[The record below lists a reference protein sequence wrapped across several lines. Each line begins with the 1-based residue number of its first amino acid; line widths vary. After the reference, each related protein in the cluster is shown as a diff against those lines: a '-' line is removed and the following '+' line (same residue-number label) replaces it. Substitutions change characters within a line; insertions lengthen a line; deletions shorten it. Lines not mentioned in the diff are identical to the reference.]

1 MRMVPK
7 MSSHPKPP
15 LTGDPG
21 DQNSGNKETVL
32 HKTEY
37 YSISDPARLDEIK
50 TALEGAFAVSPGGAS
65 TVKETY
71 YDTFDSALYKSGW
84 FLTRQAKRFHLREKG
99 REASSAGAVPRS
111 GSAYPKWADFPEGR
125 LRDVLREAGEIRA
138 ILPLV
143 TITRHTR
150 SWALLGAEE
159 KTVARVRLVES
170 VSGEENDAAPI
181 RAAILEAEPVRGY
194 GAEFEKLTGILS
206 GLGLE
211 PGEDDILSASLKAGG
226 GTIGTYSSKVNVSLV
241 PGMPSGK
248 AVRKILKALL
258 ETMKKNEDGM
268 LRDIDTEFLHDF
280 RVSVRRSRS
289 ALTLTRDIYTEEER
303 ERWKDALRT
312 LGRMTNRLRDLDIY
326 LLGKEKYAA
335 MVPPSLRPGLESLFT
350 LIAGEREKALGEF
363 KAFAGSDEYRRIL
376 ISWGAFLDSPESSG
390 TGGKAGKPVIKLARK
405 HIGKRYKNALALG
418 SAITGDS
425 PDSDFHMLRIE
436 CKKLRYY
443 FEFFESLF
451 PGDEVKRAIKQLK
464 SLQDNLG
471 DFNDLHVQQG
481 SIQGFLSLVPA
492 GSPKEREIVEAAG
505 GLISCLYSRQEERRA
520 EFASRFEEF
529 SGPETKDLFDK
540 MLSGN

>member
-1 MRMVPK
+1 MHMVLK
-7 MSSHPKPP
+7 MSSHPQTP
-15 LTGDPG
+15 LTGAPG
-21 DQNSGNKETVL
+21 TKIPEKGNGL

-37 YSISDPARLDEIK
+37 YSISDPTRVDEIK
-50 TALEGAFAVSPGGAS
+50 AALEEAFAISPGEAS

-84 FLTRQAKRFHLREKG
+84 FLTKQARRFHLREKG
-99 REASSAGAVPRS
+99 RETASAGAVPQT
-111 GSAYPKWADFPEGR
+111 GSTYLTWADFPEGR
-125 LRDVLREAGEIRA
+125 LRDALREAGEIRA
-138 ILPLV
+138 ILPLI

-170 VSGEENDAAPI
+170 VSDETGAALI
-181 RAAILEAEPVRGY
+181 RAALLEAEPVRGY
-194 GAEFEKLTGILS
+194 GGEFEKLTEILS

-226 GTIGTYSSKVNVSLV
+226 GTIGAYSSKVAVSLD
-241 PGMPSGK
+241 PDMPSGK
-248 AVRKILKALL
+248 AVRKILRTLL

-303 ERWKDALRT
+303 ERWKDALRM
-312 LGRMTNRLRDLDIY
+312 LGKMTNRLRDLDIY

-335 MVPPSLRPGLESLFT
+335 MVPPSLRPGLDSLFA
-350 LIAGEREKALGEF
+350 LIAGEREKAFREF
-363 KAFAGSDEYRRIL
+363 TAFVESDEYRRIL
-376 ISWGAFLDSPESSG
+376 ISWEVFLDSPESSG
-390 TGGKAGKPVIKLARK
+390 TGEKAGKPVIKLARK
-405 HIGKRYKNALALG
+405 RIRRRYKNALALG
-418 SAITGDS
+418 SAITDDS
-425 PDSDFHMLRIE
+425 PDSDLHALRIE

-443 FEFFESLF
+443 LEFFESLF
-451 PGDEVKRAIKQLK
+451 PGEEAKRAIKQLK

-481 SIQGFLSLVPA
+481 SIQDFLSLVPA
-492 GSPKEREIVEAAG
+492 GSPHEREIVEAAG

-520 EFASRFEEF
+520 EFASRFAEF

>member
-1 MRMVPK
+1 M
-7 MSSHPKPP
+7 
-15 LTGDPG
+15 
-21 DQNSGNKETVL
+21 

-50 TALEGAFAVSPGGAS
+50 AALEEAFAVSPGEAA

-71 YDTFDSALYKSGW
+71 YDTFDSALYKNGW
-84 FLTRQAKRFHLREKG
+84 FLTKQARRFHLREKG
-99 REASSAGAVPRS
+99 RETASAGAVPQT
-111 GSAYPKWADFPEGR
+111 GSAYLTWADFPEGR

-143 TITRHTR
+143 TVTRHTR
-150 SWALLGAEE
+150 SWALLDGEE

-170 VSGEENDAAPI
+170 VSEDDSAPV

-194 GAEFEKLTGILS
+194 GAEFEKLTEILS

-211 PGEDDILSASLKAGG
+211 PGEDDILSASLKARGE
-226 GTIGTYSSKVNVSLV
+226 TIGTYSSKVSVSLDHD
-241 PGMPSGK
+241 MPSGK
-248 AVRKILKALL
+248 AVRKILRTLL

-312 LGRMTNRLRDLDIY
+312 LGKMTNRLRDLDIY

-335 MVPPSLRPGLESLFT
+335 MVPPSLRPGIDSLFA
-350 LIAGEREKALGEF
+350 LIADEREKAFREF
-363 KAFAGSDEYRRIL
+363 KTFVESDEYRRIL
-376 ISWGAFLDSPESSG
+376 ISWEAFLDSPESSG
-390 TGGKAGKPVIKLARK
+390 TGEKSGKPVIKLARK
-405 HIGKRYKNALALG
+405 RIRKRYKNVLSLG
-418 SAITGDS
+418 GAITDDS
-425 PDSDFHMLRIE
+425 PDSDLHTLRIE

-443 FEFFESLF
+443 LEFFESLF
-451 PGDEVKRAIKQLK
+451 PGDETKRAIKQLK

-481 SIQGFLSLVPA
+481 SIQDFLSLVPA
-492 GSPKEREIVEAAG
+492 GSPSERGLAEAAG
-505 GLISCLYSRQEERRA
+505 GLISCLYARQEERRA
-520 EFASRFEEF
+520 EFASRFAEF

>member
-1 MRMVPK
+1 MLMVPK
-7 MSSHPKPP
+7 MSMHPKTP

-21 DQNSGNKETVL
+21 DQNSGNRETVL
-32 HKTEY
+32 QKTEY
-37 YSISDPARLDEIK
+37 YSVSDPTRFDEIK
-50 TALEGAFAVSPGGAS
+50 AALEGAFSISSGEAS

-84 FLTRQAKRFHLREKG
+84 FLTKQAKRFHLREKG
-99 REASSAGAVPRS
+99 RDAVSTGAVPQT
-111 GSAYPKWADFPEGR
+111 GATYLTWADFPDGR

-150 SWALLGAEE
+150 SWALLDSEE
-159 KTVARVRLVES
+159 KTVARLRLVES
-170 VSGEENDAAPI
+170 VSDDDSAPA
-181 RAAILEAEPVRGY
+181 RAAILEAEPIRGY
-194 GAEFEKLTGILS
+194 GAEFEKLTKILS

-211 PGEDDILSASLKAGG
+211 PGEDDILSASLKARGA
-226 GTIGTYSSKVNVSLV
+226 TIGTYSSKVSVSLD
-241 PGMPSGK
+241 PDMPSGK
-248 AVRKILKALL
+248 AIRKILKTLL
-258 ETMKKNEDGM
+258 ETMKRNEDGM

-289 ALTLTRDIYTEEER
+289 ALTLTKDIYTEEER

-312 LGRMTNRLRDLDIY
+312 LGKMTNRLRDLDIY

-335 MVPPSLRPGLESLFT
+335 MVPPSLSPGLDSLFA
-350 LIAGEREKALGEF
+350 LIAHEREKAFREF
-363 KAFAGSDEYRRIL
+363 KAFVESDEYRRIL
-376 ISWGAFLDSPESSG
+376 ISWEVFLDSPESSG
-390 TGGKAGKPVIKLARK
+390 TGENAVKPVIKLARK
-405 HIGKRYKNALALG
+405 RIRKRYKNALALG
-418 SAITGDS
+418 GAITDDS
-425 PDSDFHMLRIE
+425 PDTDLHTLRIE

-443 FEFFESLF
+443 LEFFESLF
-451 PGDEVKRAIKQLK
+451 PGDETKRAIKQLK

-481 SIQGFLSLVPA
+481 SIQDFLSLVPA
-492 GSPKEREIVEAAG
+492 GSADERGIVEAAG

-520 EFASRFEEF
+520 EFASRFAEF
-529 SGPETKDLFDK
+529 SGQETKDLFDK